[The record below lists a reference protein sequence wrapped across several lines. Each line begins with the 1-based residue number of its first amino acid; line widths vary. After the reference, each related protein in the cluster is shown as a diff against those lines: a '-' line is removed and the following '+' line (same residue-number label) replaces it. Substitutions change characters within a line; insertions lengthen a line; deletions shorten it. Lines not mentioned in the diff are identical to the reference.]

1 MQYFTAGF
9 LVLYRWETTELP
21 VAIDQLIFYLV
32 ISFLY
37 GLSLTGQTVHSRSSQ
52 KLKTGFAMFT
62 GGFSLISWFQI
73 LDQVQSQIQAQVQT
87 LSLRFRGRLRIRFRF
102 RRILRII
109 FLSNLGLERGLILG
123 VDGVHVPSSWGIG
136 EEVRNGDLALFILA
150 FLSSSR
156 GG

>member
-1 MQYFTAGF
+1 M
-9 LVLYRWETTELP
+9 
-21 VAIDQLIFYLV
+21 
-32 ISFLY
+32 
-37 GLSLTGQTVHSRSSQ
+37 
-52 KLKTGFAMFT
+52 
-62 GGFSLISWFQI
+62 ISWFQI

-87 LSLRFRGRLRIRFRF
+87 LSLRNRF

-109 FLSNLGLERGLILG
+109 FLSNSGLERGLILG

-150 FLSSSR
+150 FLSSNR